1 MKKIKRTS
9 EELEKLAKKI
19 IKYYFGNPQ
28 GNIGMKEMAK
38 KFKTSETIIRKV
50 LSTELDRRFKKARKV
65 NNY

>member
-1 MKKIKRTS
+1 
-9 EELEKLAKKI
+9 
-19 IKYYFGNPQ
+19 
-28 GNIGMKEMAK
+28 MKEMAK